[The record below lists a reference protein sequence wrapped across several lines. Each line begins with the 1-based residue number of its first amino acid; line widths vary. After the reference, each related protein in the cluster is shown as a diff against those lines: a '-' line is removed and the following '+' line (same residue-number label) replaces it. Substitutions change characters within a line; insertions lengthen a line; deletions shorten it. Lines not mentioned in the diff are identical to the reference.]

1 MTTVT
6 DTFRSDFNAG
16 SEVGIP
22 VGDFLWR
29 DAAGDNVVWLMN
41 NNTPATGGVSAL
53 PSVTPDWHLKAAANF
68 DAGFG
73 PNVDADI
80 LWQNDNG
87 ALALWQMNG
96 TTITAI
102 HALPNP
108 GPSWHVVGDN
118 DFDHDVADDILFQND
133 NGALAIWTGI
143 SAATGGVSGEFASV
157 LNPGPTWHVVGTGDT
172 NLDGKAGILW
182 QNDNGALV
190 LWEDFIP
197 LQFSQSLFFF
207 NTEAALPAV
216 DPSWHVKGM
225 ADVSGDGRSDIVF
238 QNDNGAVAVWE
249 MGGSTPIRVNLINL
263 NPGPAWH
270 VVGMREMNE
279 TLGDARVDILF
290 QNDNGA
296 AAMWEGYRLLGV
308 GSVTYDTVLAITP
321 NPNPNGHVW
330 DLL

>member
-1 MTTVT
+1 MTTFV
-6 DTFRSDFNAG
+6 DLHRSNFNSDQVAD
-16 SEVGIP
+16 I
-22 VGDFLWR
+22 LWR
-29 DAAGDNVVWLMN
+29 DQAGDDVLWLMS
-41 NNTPATGGVSAL
+41 NNTPAMGGVSAI
-53 PSVTPDWHLKAAANF
+53 PSVTPDWHFKAAAEF
-68 DAGFG
+68 DSGS
-73 PNVDADI
+73 NSNADI

-87 ALALWQMNG
+87 ALALWQMTG
-96 TTITAI
+96 TTVTAI
-102 HALPNP
+102 NALPNP
-108 GPSWHVVGDN
+108 GPAWHVVGDN
-118 DFDHDVADDILFQND
+118 DFNGDFRDDILFRHD
-133 NGALAIWTGI
+133 SGALAIWTI
-143 SAATGGVSGEFASV
+143 TSAATGTISGMFV
-157 LNPGPTWHVVGTGDT
+157 GTQNPGPAWHVVGTGDT
-172 NLDGKAGILW
+172 DNNAMPGQDETAGILW

-190 LWEDFIP
+190 LWEDPTFAAGAVT
-197 LQFSQSLFFF
+197 F
-207 NTEAALPAV
+207 NTVAALPAV